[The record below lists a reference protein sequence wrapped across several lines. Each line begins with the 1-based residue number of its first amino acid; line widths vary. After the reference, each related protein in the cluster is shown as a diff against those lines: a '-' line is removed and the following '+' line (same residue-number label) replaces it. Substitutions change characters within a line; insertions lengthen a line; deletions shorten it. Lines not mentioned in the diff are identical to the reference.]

1 MSSKYIHLR
10 EKAIQL
16 RTQQQMTLSEIVER
30 LQLPKTT
37 VYGWI
42 KDIPI
47 PRTSRQSERQR
58 KGTQAMQARYT
69 ALRDQA
75 YQRGLEE
82 APGLLQDLTFR
93 DFVVLY
99 MAEGSKRKRNVVEF
113 VNSDWQLIKLAHRWL
128 QHLSDKPLRYRLQFH
143 ADHDP
148 EKLKIFWASLL
159 GIESSEIQSM
169 RKSNSNALSGRQFRS
184 VHGLLTLQV
193 NDTYFRA
200 RVEAWMDFVKKQW

>member
-58 KGTQAMQARYT
+58 KGTQTMQARYT